1 MTTCITSSGAVLIP
15 GFELVASWLDIERR
29 LAGADLVVTG
39 EGRFDDT
46 SLRGKGPGAVARL
59 GLSLGKE
66 VHVFAGRIA
75 LSRGIPGL
83 FVHEITPAGTAA
95 AEAFPGAPEFLE
107 RAVRLALSRA

>member
-1 MTTCITSSGAVLIP
+1 
-15 GFELVASWLDIERR
+15 
-29 LAGADLVVTG
+29 
-39 EGRFDDT
+39 
-46 SLRGKGPGAVARL
+46 VARL